1 MCPPCGHMWGP
12 GTTRRCGESSAEVC
26 SDVLSGL
33 AGAQL
38 HRPQTDH
45 KNLAPTGQVL
55 TARIDDVSGS
65 VLGRLLLQDRNNTAC
80 RGIIL
85 HGRIDIAGEREYAGR
100 NNTACRGIRLHAE
113 R

>member
-1 MCPPCGHMWGP
+1 MWDLGP
-12 GTTRRCGESSAEVC
+12 LVGGESSAEVC
-26 SDVLSGL
+26 TDVLSGL
-33 AGAQL
+33 LAAV

-85 HGRIDIAGEREYAGR
+85 QGSIDIAGEREYAG
-100 NNTACRGIRLHAE
+100 E
-113 R
+113 E